1 MVMKEATSPEP
12 RIADDHPPVN
22 DTGAA
27 ALFLSGGPRHWWQIP
42 AILVMVIGICASLY
56 HLYVPMVGAYE
67 TFVLRPLHLLLIGVV
82 GLMVF
87 DIRGKKRDFSR
98 PDITWLI
105 DAALAVLLVAALFRV
120 LADPAGLEERF
131 AYSEATDW
139 DTMAGVALVALVV
152 ELSRRC
158 IGPPIAILLLIVLAY
173 GVWGGDTFSIFRHR
187 PIETPEVFQSLYMTT
202 FGIFGSP
209 IGAMA
214 TYVFLFIIFGAFIE
228 RCQTGML
235 IQRVGLKA
243 TGNSPGGPAKVAV
256 VTSAAFGTISGS
268 ALANVMATG
277 SVTIPL
283 MKRIGFRGAHAGGIE
298 AAASSGGQLTPPIM
312 GAVAFVMSDITGIPY
327 ADIIVAAAVP
337 ALLFYVSL
345 FVAIDL
351 TARRENMKGV
361 PADMMPKP
369 GDIMRLAHMV
379 LPLVTLVGTLVAG
392 FSPMMAALVGIA
404 TALIVSA
411 LKAETRLTPTA
422 ILACLHT
429 AAKTTV
435 VATIACAAAGIVVG
449 VLNMT
454 GFGLRLSSELI
465 NITQGQMML
474 ALVLVMLTCIV
485 LGMGMPTVAAYIIT
499 IAIGGPVLI
508 ELGVPVLAAHMF
520 VLYYAVLSLIT
531 PPVMVASF
539 GAAALA
545 EAPVTSTG
553 IAAIRFAGLAF
564 VIPFVFVFNPEL
576 LIIGSDLAWYQILL
590 TTITA
595 IGGAVLFGVSISGYP
610 AKTIP
615 ERILYLFAAYC
626 LVDPGH
632 GLDILGVAIVATHL
646 AARWALARRSQ
657 SSKS

>member
-1 MVMKEATSPEP
+1 MTETTIQRHA
-12 RIADDHPPVN
+12 PVN
-22 DTGAA
+22 DLQAGAQFLTA
-27 ALFLSGGPRHWWQIP
+27 ASRRWWQIP
-42 AILVMVIGICASLY
+42 AILMIVIGTGASIY
-56 HLYVPMVGAYE
+56 HLYVPIVGAYE
-67 TFVLRPLHLLLIGVV
+67 TFVLRPLHLLLIGAV
-82 GLMVF
+82 GLLAF
-87 DIRGKKRDFSR
+87 DIRGNKRDFSK
-98 PDITWLI
+98 PDLSWLF
-105 DAALAVLLVAALFRV
+105 DGLLLAIFIASLLRV

-131 AYSEATDW
+131 AYAEATDW
-139 DTMAGVALVALVV
+139 DTVAAASLVALVV

-158 IGPPIAILLLIVLAY
+158 IGPPIAILLLVVLAY
-173 GVWGGDTFSIFRHR
+173 ALWGGDTFSILRHR
-187 PIETPEVFQSLYMTT
+187 PIPTPEVFQSLYMTT

-228 RCQTGML
+228 RCKTGEL

-351 TARRENMKGV
+351 TARREGMTGV
-361 PADMMPKP
+361 PDEMMPKA
-369 GDIMRLAHMV
+369 GDILRLAHMV
-379 LPLVTLVGTLVAG
+379 LPIVALVVVLLIGY
-392 FSPMMAALVGIA
+392 SPMMAALVGIA
-404 TALIVSA
+404 TALIVSS
-411 LKAETRLTPTA
+411 LRAETRLS
-422 ILACLHT
+422 LAAVFGCLHT

-465 NITQGQMML
+465 NITDGHMFM
-474 ALVLVMLTCIV
+474 ALVFVMLTCIV

-499 IAIGGPVLI
+499 VAIGGPVLI
-508 ELGVPVLAAHMF
+508 ELGVPTLAAHMF
-520 VLYYAVLSLIT
+520 VLYFAVLSLIT

-553 IAAIRFAGLAF
+553 LAAIRFAGLAF
-564 VIPFVFVFNPEL
+564 VIPYVFVFNPEL
-576 LIIGSDLAWYQILL
+576 LIIGSSLMWYQIAL
-590 TTITA
+590 TTVTA
-595 IGGAVLFGVSISGYP
+595 MGGAVLFGIAISGYP
-610 AKTIP
+610 AKTLI
-615 ERILYLFAAYC
+615 ERALYLFAAYC
-626 LVDPGH
+626 LVDPGL
-632 GLDILGVAIVATHL
+632 GLDVLGVAIVITHL
-646 AARWALARRSQ
+646 GVRWAMAKKPATLKR
-657 SSKS
+657 

>member
-1 MVMKEATSPEP
+1 MSEVVT
-12 RIADDHPPVN
+12 ADSSDGTVRAAVD

-27 ALFLSGGPRHWWQIP
+27 ERFMSAATRQWWQVP
-42 AILVMVIGICASLY
+42 ALLVMAIGIGASLY

-82 GLMVF
+82 GLLIY

-98 PDITWLI
+98 PNASWAL
-105 DAALAVLLVAALFRV
+105 DAILAVLLVAALLRV

-131 AYSEATDW
+131 AYAEATDV
-139 DTMAGVALVALVV
+139 DTWAAVALVGLVV

-158 IGPPIAILLLIVLAY
+158 IGPPIAILLLVVLAY
-173 GVWGGDTFSIFRHR
+173 GLWGGDTFSIFRHR
-187 PIETPEVFQSLYMTT
+187 PIPTSEVFQSLYMTT

-228 RCQTGML
+228 RCKTGML

-361 PADMMPKP
+361 PTEMMPKR

-379 LPLVTLVGTLVAG
+379 LPLVTLVGTLVSG

-404 TALIVSA
+404 TALVVSA
-411 LKAETRLTPTA
+411 LKAETRLTFA
-422 ILACLHT
+422 AVLGCLHT

-474 ALVLVMLTCIV
+474 ALVLVMITCIV

-508 ELGVPVLAAHMF
+508 ELGVPALAAHMF
-520 VLYYAVLSLIT
+520 VLYFAVLSLIT

-564 VIPFVFVFNPEL
+564 IIPYIFVFNPEL
-576 LIIGSDLAWYQILL
+576 LIIGSDLSWYQIALA
-590 TTITA
+590 IVTA
-595 IGGAVLFGVSISGYP
+595 TGGAVLFGVAISGFP
-610 AKTIP
+610 AKTVP
-615 ERILYLFAAYC
+615 ERLLYLFAAYC

-646 AARWALARRSQ
+646 AARWALARASQ
-657 SSKS
+657 SSKG

>member
-1 MVMKEATSPEP
+1 MENQTPLTAD
-12 RIADDHPPVN
+12 RIDES
-22 DTGAA
+22 A
-27 ALFLSGGPRHWWQIP
+27 ALRQFFAGPARAWWQIP
-42 AILVMVIGICASLY
+42 AILVVAAGTFASLY

-67 TFVLRPLHLLLIGVV
+67 TFILRPLHLLLIGFV
-82 GLMVF
+82 GLVAF
-87 DIRGKKRDFSR
+87 DLRGRKRDFSK
-98 PDITWLI
+98 PDWTWSI
-105 DAALAVLLVAALFRV
+105 DLVLVVALFAALVRV
-120 LADPAGLEERF
+120 ILDPAGFEERF
-131 AYSEATDW
+131 AYSEATFD
-139 DTMAGVALVALVV
+139 DTIAAVAIVTLVV

-158 IGPPIAILLLIVLAY
+158 IGPPIAILILIILAY
-173 GVWGGDTFSIFRHR
+173 GIWGGDTFSIFRHR
-187 PIETPEVFQSLYMTT
+187 PIPTPEVFQQLYMTT

-209 IGAMA
+209 VGAMA

-228 RCQTGML
+228 KCKTGLL

-256 VTSAAFGTISGS
+256 VTSASFGTISGS

-283 MKRIGFRGAHAGGIE
+283 MKRIGFKAEDAGGIE

-312 GAVAFVMSDITGIPY
+312 GAVAFVMADITGIPY

-351 TARRENMKGV
+351 TARRDNMTGV
-361 PADMMPKP
+361 PAEMMPKP

-379 LPLVTLVGTLVAG
+379 LPIVALVATLVIG
-392 FSPMMAALVGIA
+392 FSPMMAALTGIG
-404 TALIVSA
+404 TAIVVSS
-411 LKAETRLTPTA
+411 LRAETRLKIPEV
-422 ILACLHT
+422 LGCLHT

-435 VATIACAAAGIVVG
+435 VATVACAAAGIVVG

-465 NITQGQMML
+465 NITDGQTLL
-474 ALVLVMLTCIV
+474 ALIFVMVTCVV

-499 IAIGGPVLI
+499 ISIGGPVLI

-520 VLYYAVLSLIT
+520 VLYFAVLSLIT

-545 EAPVTSTG
+545 EGSVTGTG
-553 IAAIRFAGLAF
+553 LAALRFAGLAF
-564 VIPFVFVFNPEL
+564 VIPFVFVYNPDL
-576 LIIGSDLAWYQILL
+576 LIIGSDFAWHAIALS
-590 TTITA
+590 IATA
-595 IGGAVLFGVSISGYP
+595 VGGAVLFGAAISGYP
-610 AKTIP
+610 ARTML
-615 ERILYLFAAYC
+615 ERALYLVAAYC
-626 LVDPGH
+626 LVDPAH
-632 GLDILGVAIVATHL
+632 SLDLIGIAIVISHL
-646 AARWALARRSQ
+646 GTRWLL
-657 SSKS
+657 SKRPLTEKQ